1 MQQLRE
7 LLRQLLAVLSLRSP
21 LKIVLRTRSKDRTAF
36 GVVVRKTRRLD
47 AEIGPPNHAPAR
59 PGWSANCVYECAA
72 VMGLM

>member
-47 AEIGPPNHAPAR
+47 AEIGPPNHALLGRDGR
-59 PGWSANCVYECAA
+59 PTAFMSA
-72 VMGLM
+72 LR